1 MSRKKSVLIVIPS
14 MELGGA
20 QKSLVSFLKGLQAQG
35 YDKDYDIDLLIAK
48 PAGLFMDQLP
58 AFARRLTPPAE
69 LLWLGTPRGDALL
82 AHSPSLRGRL
92 GKARWILSNRQR
104 LTAKRLN
111 DDQRLWRNWKALL
124 RPLPGHYDVAIAYM
138 NGFPNYYVIDKV
150 RAKRKILWIHNE
162 YEKLGYDAS
171 FDRPYYEAADGVV
184 TISDVCRESFLRV
197 FPGLSSKVSVL
208 ANITLAAEIRS
219 KGALAEAPEFEQ
231 ADGVKILSVGR
242 VCVQKQFELAVRAAA
257 ALKQRGLR
265 FLWLIVGEGSESNRL
280 EAEIRANALE
290 ACFRIIGLRSNPYS
304 YMARC
309 DVFVQTSRFEG
320 KSIVLDE
327 AKLFGKPIVITDYPS
342 APDAITNGENGLICP
357 MDAEKLAAAIE
368 RAALDTALRQRFAD
382 ALAKESGNDRELA
395 RYVSIMLQGG

>member
-1 MSRKKSVLIVIPS
+1 MSRKKSVLIVIHS

-48 PAGLFMDQLP
+48 PAGLFMDHLP

-82 AHSPSLRGRL
+82 AHSPSLRGRF

-242 VCVQKQFELAVRAAA
+242 VCVQKQFELAVRGHGHAVEQRAHPHHAAVVAHLVEFHPLRDIAFHPQQTVIDIAVVDHGQESARHRCHRRHRARPRFAHTHLSVTGHGA
-257 ALKQRGLR
+257 ARQQ
-265 FLWLIVGEGSESNRL
+265 
-280 EAEIRANALE
+280 AERHDPTRPLLH
-290 ACFRIIGLRSNPYS
+290 CLHLDIGF
-304 YMARC
+304 ARC
-309 DVFVQTSRFEG
+309 RG
-320 KSIVLDE
+320 
-327 AKLFGKPIVITDYPS
+327 
-342 APDAITNGENGLICP
+342 
-357 MDAEKLAAAIE
+357 
-368 RAALDTALRQRFAD
+368 
-382 ALAKESGNDRELA
+382 
-395 RYVSIMLQGG
+395 